1 MPSGHHSL
9 TAIEARKKLL
19 VLEADIHRLRLK
31 ADGREL
37 LDHTAAVVESVRSH
51 LVKAAAVASTVAVA
65 AGAFK
70 AVSAFRARSKTE
82 EKEAPPQ
89 AKPSMLSKVFSAARL
104 GATMWAAFK
113 SNKNNGDQRE

>member
-1 MPSGHHSL
+1 MPSGYHSL
-9 TAIEARKKLL
+9 TALEARKKLL

-70 AVSAFRARSKTE
+70 AVSAFASRSKPG
-82 EKEAPPQ
+82 EKEAPPH
-89 AKPSMLSKVFSAARL
+89 KPSMLSKVFSAARL

-113 SNKNNGDQRE
+113 SNKNNGDHRE